1 MALELGCK
9 VGAFPSSH
17 LGLCL
22 GAPYKSVVVWDG
34 VDERFRKRLVTWKR
48 QYMSK
53 GGRIT
58 LIRSTLS
65 SMPIYVMSLL
75 CIPRVVRLRLKQIQK
90 NFLWG
95 GGALVRKPHLVKWAV
110 VCLDKSKG
118 VLGVRCLSILNRAL
132 LCK

>member
-48 QYMSK
+48 QYM
-53 GGRIT
+53 
-58 LIRSTLS
+58 
-65 SMPIYVMSLL
+65 PIYVMSLL

-90 NFLWG
+90 DFLWG
-95 GGALVRKPHLVKWAV
+95 EGALVRKPHLVKWVV